1 MVFILKPKKKYAFRV
16 ITLLEGTVK
25 TISIIIC
32 AQILTGAGCSVHYVK
47 FRLTRIYLIL
57 KILILGSYSS
67 SGRFSDLAVLV

>member
-1 MVFILKPKKKYAFRV
+1 MVLILKPKKKYAFRV

-47 FRLTRIYLIL
+47 FHLTCIYLIL